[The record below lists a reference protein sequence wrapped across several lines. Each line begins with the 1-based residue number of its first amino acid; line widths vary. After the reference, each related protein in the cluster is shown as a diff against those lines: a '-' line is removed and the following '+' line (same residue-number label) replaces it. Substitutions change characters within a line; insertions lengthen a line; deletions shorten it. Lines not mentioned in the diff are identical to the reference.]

1 MDARMKRTMIVLT
14 LLLGLAGTARAQAR
28 DDQPYTL
35 LGLMAGGLSGGLS
48 AHQYGAELLQVE
60 PGGLSGRVY
69 VGALTSGGTVWAESE
84 IGPAF
89 DLRVSPEFSL
99 VPAVGVNGGIRS
111 GSTVWGLQAA
121 MGATYQV
128 GPSFAVRAQLGRRWW
143 RGAGTWVGLTQ
154 WTLGLS
160 YRLP

>member
-1 MDARMKRTMIVLT
+1 MGSRMKRTMTLLT
-14 LLLGLAGTARAQAR
+14 LLVCLAGAAQAQAR

-35 LGLMAGGLSGGLS
+35 LGLLAGGLSGGVS

-69 VGALTSGGTVWAESE
+69 VGALTSGGTVWAETE
-84 IGPAF
+84 IGPALV
-89 DLRVSPEFSL
+89 LRISPDFSL
-99 VPAVGVNGGIRS
+99 VPTGGVNGGIRS
-111 GSTVWGLQAA
+111 GNTVWGLHAV
-121 MGATYQV
+121 MGATWQA
-128 GPSFAVRAQLGRRWW
+128 GPYLAVRAQLGRRWW
-143 RGAGTWVGLTQ
+143 RGGGTWVGLTQ

>member
-1 MDARMKRTMIVLT
+1 MKRTMLLLT
-14 LLLGLAGTARAQAR
+14 LVVALAGAARAQTS
-28 DDQPYTL
+28 DDQPYRL
-35 LGLMAGGLSGGLS
+35 LGLMAGGLSGDFS
-48 AHQYGAELLQVE
+48 AHQYGVELMQIE

-69 VGALTSGGTVWAESE
+69 VGALSLRGGTILAETE

-89 DLRVSPEFSL
+89 DFRVAPDFSL
-99 VPAVGVNGGIRS
+99 VPSVGVNGGV
-111 GSTVWGLQAA
+111 GQGGAVWGLQAV

-128 GPSFAVRAQLGRRWW
+128 GPDFAVRGQLGRRWW
-143 RGAGTWVGLTQ
+143 RAYGAWTGLTQ